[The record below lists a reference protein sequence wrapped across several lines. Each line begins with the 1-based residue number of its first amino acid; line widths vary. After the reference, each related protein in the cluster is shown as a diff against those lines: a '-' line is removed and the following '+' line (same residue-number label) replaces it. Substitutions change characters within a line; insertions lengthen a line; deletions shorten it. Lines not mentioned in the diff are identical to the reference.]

1 MPIGVSLPGFLLLD
15 TSFNALAFNAE
26 AVDILTY
33 PSKPDRVK
41 HLPLFL
47 ADKIRASLVTHQNG
61 SGVEFAKVY
70 KSGNRRYVCRA
81 FRLEC
86 EEHGNNKVLTALLLE
101 RSLSGATALTENSNE
116 YDLTQREREAVALLL
131 QGLTSKEI
139 AARMGISP
147 NTVKAF
153 LRLVMVKMD
162 VSTRSGIVGR
172 IMTSRE

>member
-1 MPIGVSLPGFLLLD
+1 MPIGSSIPGFLLLD
-15 TSFNALAFNAE
+15 TSLNAIAFNAE
-26 AVDILTY
+26 AIHILTY
-33 PSKPDRVK
+33 PSKPERVK
-41 HLPLFL
+41 QIPLFL
-47 ADKIRASLVTHQNG
+47 ADKVRASLVTRQNVEG
-61 SGVEFAKVY
+61 LEFAKLY

-81 FRLEC
+81 FRLDC
-86 EEHGNNKVLTALLLE
+86 DDHGKSRTLTALLLE
-101 RSLSGATALTENSNE
+101 RSLSGAAALTENSKE

-139 AARMGISP
+139 ATRMSISP

-172 IMTSRE
+172 IMTPRE